1 MFENFCSQSER
12 EKRAFFLGW
21 SVCYRPFCGP
31 GDILILSGSVVF
43 TTGRFMLSLDLLF
56 VLVFF
61 SPFIIVITS
70 LGEERAG
77 LCASRAF
84 VCLFCTRY
92 VCPFRRRLGV
102 RGWLRLVIVALPRRF
117 Y

>member
-1 MFENFCSQSER
+1 MWLCGFYYG
-12 EKRAFFLGW
+12 AFH
-21 SVCYRPFCGP
+21 
-31 GDILILSGSVVF
+31 VV
-43 TTGRFMLSLDLLF
+43 LLF

-61 SPFIIVITS
+61 SPFSIMITS

-84 VCLFCTRY
+84 VYFSP
-92 VCPFRRRLGV
+92 VNFCPFSLSLGV
-102 RGWLRLVIVALPRRF
+102 RGWLRLVIVALPGLF